1 MDSPKVIFRFLVS
14 IDSGEVYYF
23 KILGGDSVYFCLYVK
38 GFSAER
44 PVKPES
50 YDWSN
55 IFIFG

>member
-1 MDSPKVIFRFLVS
+1 MDSPNVIFRFLVS

-50 YDWSN
+50 YD
-55 IFIFG
+55 